1 MLESLQYLRA
11 IGSLLVVGVHLEPP
25 LQRLGL
31 EAPWLYAGAFGVD
44 IFFVLSG
51 FLILVTTYRK
61 TDYTAEFYR
70 KRWLRIVPLYWMITT
85 VVLILL
91 LATPQL
97 VKSGSLDT
105 WHVISSYL
113 FLPSPHPV
121 LGSLEP
127 LFVPGWTMNYEV
139 FYFVTWGLILFLPQ
153 KARAP
158 AFGAL
163 IVGLV
168 TFGTLVKSSNP
179 LLVFYT
185 SPLMLEFV
193 FGLLLGIWYKEGAPL
208 PRPLGW
214 ALIGLG
220 LLALLSAAHT
230 TPWVRVFQRGLPAMM
245 LLAGAITLERAR
257 PVRRIGVFA
266 LLGDAS
272 YSTYLTHSII
282 LSAVGQ
288 VFARLPLTSPAV
300 AGITYGV
307 TGVAA
312 AIAGSI
318 VFHKVVERRLLKLMR
333 DKPAGA
339 TSPART
345 KVAQEVSE

>member
-25 LQRLGL
+25 LQRMGL

-51 FLILVTTYRK
+51 FLIYITTYKRNN
-61 TDYTAEFYR
+61 YTAQFYR
-70 KRWLRIVPLYWMITT
+70 KRWLRIVPLYWLITT
-85 VVLILL
+85 LVLFLL
-91 LATPQL
+91 VATPHV
-97 VKSGSLDT
+97 VKSGTLDT
-105 WHVISSYL
+105 WHVITSYL

-153 KARAP
+153 RFRAP
-158 AFGAL
+158 AFIAI
-163 IVGLV
+163 IVTLV
-168 TFGTLVKSSNP
+168 TLGTLIESQNP
-179 LLVFYT
+179 LFRFYT
-185 SPLMLEFV
+185 SPLTLEFV
-193 FGLLLGIWYKEGAPL
+193 FGLLLGIWYKECPTL
-208 PRPLGW
+208 PRGFGW
-214 ALIGLG
+214 V
-220 LLALLSAAHT
+220 LLALGFCALISAAHT
-230 TPWVRVFQRGLPAMM
+230 VPWVRVYQRGIPAMM
-245 LLAGAITLERAR
+245 VLAGALVLERSR
-257 PVRRIGVFA
+257 PVPRHGLFA

-288 VFARLPLTSPAV
+288 VFARIPIGSPAV
-300 AGITYGV
+300 AGIVYSVVGV
-307 TGVAA
+307 MA

-318 VFHKVVERRLLKLMR
+318 LFHKVVEQRLLDMMR
-333 DKPAGA
+333 DKPAKPKGSPPPGA
-339 TSPART
+339 QKGTAG
-345 KVAQEVSE
+345 